1 MPGVSVR
8 PTMSGDPTQAARPPP
23 ALGRKLLRWG
33 AYLLAVVVVVVAATL
48 AGLRLLLPELGH
60 YRPEIERWL
69 NQATDR
75 QVEIGSIEAHWRG
88 WTPVFRI
95 REVRLAGGEAPA
107 DAPADAGIRLAY
119 LTFSID
125 PLDLLRSRAFRPR
138 EISAS
143 GASFVIVR
151 RSDGSFAVEELGALG
166 TGGPRRRDR
175 LGQWMLGQAN
185 LSLYASRIVWVDEQH
200 GLRPLPLDG
209 VTLLLHQAGDRRRIS
224 GSFVPPGAG
233 RIDFATEMTGDPL
246 TSAWSGT
253 AYLAAHDVDIDP
265 LGLDIGRSEAETL
278 SGVVSGKVWSTWH
291 DGRLAEAEGT
301 IRVQSPGVV
310 HEGHRRGFDE
320 ARASFKVEHVAQGW
334 RLATRDLVVATP
346 NGTWPPS
353 AADAMWMP
361 PNDEREGAVVVNAQ
375 FARIE
380 DLFALAAT
388 GGVPVANPMLKT
400 LFDGAPRG
408 ALEDLHVSVP
418 VTDRFEIE
426 RVRASGRITGFG
438 VGSGAWPV
446 SVDAASGEFEASER
460 GVVADVTGGRLRAS
474 FPDWLAHPVEGEKLA
489 GAFAAIPTP
498 EGVRLRF
505 ARARLAT
512 SAGTITAQGR
522 MLVPRDESAPELSI
536 DLSLGASRIAP
547 TRDLIAGRVLPDAA
561 ARWFEAAAPFGDV
574 HEARLTFR
582 GRLSDAPLAGDAGR
596 LEATAKLVV
605 PVFSYARGWPEITDA
620 TATVRFDGRRFDARI
635 DSGRI
640 LKSTIREAR
649 ATIENVR
656 ATVPVV
662 RVEGR
667 VEGASANAVRFVAE
681 SPLRRR
687 FAPMIDAFA
696 IHGDSTIDLALDVP
710 LKGADRSVTAEGRIA
725 LDHNRIDGPGL
736 GRGLAA
742 VNGLIAFRGSTVE
755 SDGITATWLDEPI
768 HALIGPSPATPNAT
782 RVSIGGRLTRRLLSA
797 YLHEAGLLAGPMPD
811 RSPLLARIRGDT
823 AWSATLDIPAAGDGR
838 PATLRIASDLTGLT
852 VDLPPPFGKTGGTAR
867 MLEIHSRITPG
878 TGRTTEFRLG
888 ALASAVLRMVP
899 DGDRYR
905 LDRGAIRIGGGPAA
919 LPDAPGISV
928 EGAVPALDA
937 GAWNAF
943 LRDFASLRPP
953 DPDAPR
959 LGLVRELS
967 IDAGSMTAL
976 GMRFPETRIRAKPGA
991 DGGWRLDLAGPHL
1004 EGVVHL
1010 PRDLQ
1015 AEPVTTEF
1023 ERFVYEADSDGTGS
1037 ESPRLDPR
1045 TLPAL
1050 SFSTRRFVLG
1060 ERDVGRVGFTTSPG
1074 ERGLEIERL
1083 DVRTDAFEG
1092 EATGSW
1098 SLAGGEHRTD
1108 LQLRLYGVALGP
1120 MIESLGFDGNTVSG
1134 GETYITLRGSWPG
1147 TPGDFELGR
1156 YTGVMHF
1163 MSTDGRLTQLEPG
1176 VTGHVFGLLTITS
1189 LPRRLI
1195 LDFGDLFKEGLG
1207 YDRIEGRFAIENG
1220 NAYTDDLFMESDTA
1234 RFEVVGRT
1242 GLATREYDQLVTVIP
1257 KVSSSLPLAPI
1268 WLAQKLL
1275 RHNVFDKAFAYQYTV
1290 AGSWDEPDVELVR
1303 TQRREDDPLP

>member
-1 MPGVSVR
+1 MSVR
-8 PTMSGDPTQAARPPP
+8 LIMSDDPTPAAQSPPGT
-23 ALGRKLLRWG
+23 GRKLLRWG
-33 AYLLAVVVVVVAATL
+33 AYTLAAVVVLVAATL
-48 AGLRLLLPELGH
+48 VGLRLLLPELGH
-60 YRPEIERWL
+60 YRSEIERWL
-69 NQATDR
+69 SRATDR
-75 QVEIGSIEAHWRG
+75 QVEIGSIDAHWRG

-95 REVRLAGGEAPA
+95 REVRLAGGESPA
-107 DAPADAGIRLAY
+107 DAPTDAGIRLAD

-138 EISAS
+138 EVSAS

-151 RSDGSFAVEELGALG
+151 RSDGSFAVEELGELG
-166 TGGPRRRDR
+166 ELGAGGPRRHDR
-175 LGQWMLGQAN
+175 LAQWMLGQAN
-185 LSLYASRIVWVDEQH
+185 LSLYASRIVWIDEQH

-209 VTLLLHQAGDRRRIS
+209 VTLLLDQAGDRRRIS
-224 GSFVPPGAG
+224 GSFEPPEAG
-233 RIDFATEMTGDPL
+233 RIDFATEMVGDPL

-253 AYLAAHDVDIDP
+253 AYLAAHDVDVDG
-265 LGLDIGRSEAETL
+265 LGLDIGRSETETL

-310 HEGHRRGFDE
+310 HKGLRRGFDE
-320 ARASFKVEHVAQGW
+320 ARASFKVEHVEQGW

-353 AADAMWMP
+353 AAAALWMP
-361 PNDEREGAVVVNAQ
+361 PNDDREGTMILSAQ

-380 DLFALAAT
+380 DLLALAAT
-388 GGVPVANPMLKT
+388 DGGPVASPMLKT

-418 VTDRFEIE
+418 VKDRFEIE
-426 RVRASGRITGFG
+426 RVRASGRFTGLG

-446 SVDAASGEFEASER
+446 SVDAASGEFEVSER
-460 GVVADVTGGRLRAS
+460 GVVAAVSGGRLRAS

-489 GAFAAIPTP
+489 GSFAAIPTP

-505 ARARLAT
+505 ARASLAT
-512 SAGTITAQGR
+512 PAGTIAAQGW
-522 MLVPRDESAPELSI
+522 MLAPREESAPELSV
-536 DLSLGASRIAP
+536 DLSLSGWQIAP
-547 TRDLIAGRVLPDAA
+547 TRDLIAGRVLPHSV
-561 ARWFEAAAPFGDV
+561 ARWIEAAAPFGDV
-574 HEARLTFR
+574 HDARLTFR
-582 GRLSDAPLAGDAGR
+582 GRLSDAPLDDGAGR
-596 LEATAKLVV
+596 LEATARLVV
-605 PVFSYARGWPEITDA
+605 PVFSYARGWPEITGA
-620 TATVRFDGRRFDARI
+620 TAAVRFDGRRLDARI

-656 ATVPVV
+656 AKAPAV
-662 RVEGR
+662 RIEGR
-667 VEGASANAVRFVAE
+667 VEGASANAVRFLAE

-696 IHGDSTIDLALDVP
+696 IHGDSTIDLELDVP
-710 LKGADRSVTAEGRIA
+710 LKGADRSVTAEGRVA

-742 VNGLIAFRGSTVE
+742 VNGLIAFRDSTVE

-768 HALIGPSPATPNAT
+768 HALFGPSPATPNAT

-797 YLHEAGLLAGPMPD
+797 YLHEAGLLEGPMTD

-823 AWSATLDIPAAGDGR
+823 AWSATLDVPAAGDGR
-838 PATLRIASDLTGLT
+838 PTTLRIASDLTGLT

-867 MLEIHSRITPG
+867 MLEIDSRITPG
-878 TGRTTEFRLG
+878 AGRTTEFRLG
-888 ALASAVLRMVP
+888 SLANAVLRVVP
-899 DGDRYR
+899 DGDRFR
-905 LDRGAIRIGGGPAA
+905 LDRGAIRIGGGPAT
-919 LPDAPGISV
+919 LPDAPGLSV
-928 EGAVPALDA
+928 HAAVPALDA
-937 GAWNAF
+937 GTWSAL
-943 LRDFASLRPP
+943 LRDIASFQPS
-953 DPDAPR
+953 DSDAPR
-959 LGLVRELS
+959 FNRVRELS

-976 GMRFPETRIRAKPGA
+976 GMRFPETRVRAEPGA
-991 DGGWRLDLAGPHL
+991 DGGWRLDLAGRHL

-1010 PRDLQ
+1010 PRDLR

-1023 ERFVYEADSDGTGS
+1023 ERFVYEADPDGTGS

-1060 ERDVGRVGFTTSPG
+1060 ERDFGRVSFTTSPG
-1074 ERGLEIERL
+1074 EQGLEIERL
-1083 DVRTDAFEG
+1083 DVQADAFEG

-1108 LQLRLYGVALGP
+1108 LRLRLYGAALGP

-1134 GETYITLRGSWPG
+1134 GETYTTLQGSWPG

-1163 MSTDGRLTQLEPG
+1163 LSTDGRLTQFEPG

-1195 LDFGDLFKEGLG
+1195 LDFGDLFKGGLG
-1207 YDRIEGRFAIENG
+1207 YDEIEGRFAIENG
-1220 NAYTDDLFMESDTA
+1220 NAYTDDLFMESATA

-1275 RHNVFDKAFAYQYTV
+1275 RRNVFDKAFAYQYTV

>member
-1 MPGVSVR
+1 
-8 PTMSGDPTQAARPPP
+8 MSDDPTQAARSPP

-33 AYLLAVVVVVVAATL
+33 AYLLAVVVIVAAATL

-69 NQATDR
+69 SHATGG
-75 QVEIGSIEAHWRG
+75 QVEIGAIDAHWQG

-95 REVRLAGGEAPA
+95 REVRLAGG
-107 DAPADAGIRLAY
+107 DAPVDAPTDAAIRLAY

-125 PLDLLRSRAFRPR
+125 PLELLRSRAFRPR
-138 EISAS
+138 DVSAS

-151 RSDGSFAVEELGALG
+151 RSDGTFAVEEIGELKA
-166 TGGPRRRDR
+166 GGPRKHDR
-175 LGQWMLGQAN
+175 LAQWMLGQAN

-200 GLRPLPLDG
+200 GLGPLPLDG
-209 VTLLLHQAGDRRRIS
+209 VTLLIEQAGDRRRIS
-224 GSFVPPGAG
+224 GSFEPSEAG
-233 RIDFATEMTGDPL
+233 RIDFAAEMAGDPL
-246 TSAWSGT
+246 TAAWSGT
-253 AYLAAHDVDIDP
+253 AYLAAHDVDVEH

-278 SGVVSGKVWSTWH
+278 SGIVSGKVWSTWH

-310 HEGHRRGFDE
+310 HEGLRRGFDE
-320 ARASFKVEHVAQGW
+320 ARASFKVEHVEQGW

-353 AADAMWMP
+353 AAAAMWMP
-361 PNDEREGAVVVNAQ
+361 PNDDREGAVVVNAQ

-388 GGVPVANPMLKT
+388 GGGPVANPMLET

-408 ALEDLHVSVP
+408 AVEDLHVSVP

-438 VGSGAWPV
+438 VGSGVWPV

-620 TATVRFDGRRFDARI
+620 TAAVRFDGRRFDARI

-667 VEGASANAVRFVAE
+667 VEGASANAVRFLAE

-696 IHGDSTIDLALDVP
+696 IHGDSTIDLELDVP
-710 LKGADRSVTAEGRIA
+710 LKGADRSVTAAGRIA

-742 VNGLIAFRGSTVE
+742 VNGLIAFRDSTVE

-838 PATLRIASDLTGLT
+838 PVTLRIASDLTGLT

-867 MLEIHSRITPG
+867 MLEIDSRITPG

-888 ALASAVLRMVP
+888 ALANAVLRMVP

-905 LDRGAIRIGGGPAA
+905 LERGAVRIGGGPAA
-919 LPDAPGISV
+919 LPDAPGVSV
-928 EGAVPALDA
+928 DGVVPALDA
-937 GAWNAF
+937 GAWSTLF
-943 LRDFASLRPP
+943 RDIASLHPP
-953 DPDAPR
+953 DSDAPR
-959 LGLVRELS
+959 LNRVRELS

-991 DGGWRLDLAGPHL
+991 GGGWRLDLAGRHL

-1010 PRDLQ
+1010 PSD
-1015 AEPVTTEF
+1015 AGTAPVTAEL
-1023 ERFVYEADSDGTGS
+1023 ERFVYEPDPDAAGAGVG
-1037 ESPRLDPR
+1037 SPRLDPR

-1050 SFSTRRFVLG
+1050 SFSARRFVLG
-1060 ERDVGRVGFTTSPG
+1060 GRDFGHVGFTTAPG

-1083 DVRTDAFEG
+1083 DVQAGAFEG

-1098 SLAGGEHRTD
+1098 SLAGEEHRTD
-1108 LQLRLYGVALGP
+1108 LQLRLYGAALGP

-1147 TPGDFELGR
+1147 TPADFDAGR
-1156 YTGVMHF
+1156 FTGVMHF
-1163 MSTDGRLTQLEPG
+1163 LSDDGRLTQIEPG

-1207 YDRIEGRFAIENG
+1207 YDKIEGRFAIESG
-1220 NAYTDDLFMESDTA
+1220 NAYTDDLYMESATA

-1242 GLATREYDQLVTVIP
+1242 GLVTREYDQLVTVIP

-1275 RHNVFDKAFAYQYTV
+1275 RRNVFDKAFAYQYTV
-1290 AGSWDEPDVELVR
+1290 AGSWDEPDVELVS
-1303 TQRREDDPLP
+1303 TQRR